1 MPHRVP
7 LVAYRVR
14 LTPAKSAIVSFG
26 ALSTPSRLRRVALIR
41 DTESVFQDCFALS
54 IPSRLPRQIRTRGSA
69 SLPRECSKWSLESVA
84 SATRLKRRG
93 RVESGGVGDLGVGEL
108 VSGGVGDL
116 GVGELVSGGVGEWRS
131 LESVASA
138 TRLKRRGRGGVGPT
152 GARERLRGP
161 DVISTPSVR
170 ARALRARRNH
180 VGGAPANSGSGEQVG
195 PSRRP
200 PEALPTPR
208 SATLP
213 LIRYPDETER

>member
-93 RVESGGVGDLGVGEL
+93 RVE
-108 VSGGVGDL
+108 SGGVGDL

>member
-69 SLPRECSKWSLESVA
+69 SLPRECSEWSLESVA

-93 RVESGGVGDLGVGEL
+93 RVE
-108 VSGGVGDL
+108 SGGVGDL

-152 GARERLRGP
+152 GARGNRRLTVVRAVREHTRSASKGERLRGP
-161 DVISTPSVR
+161 DVISTPSVKG
-170 ARALRARRNH
+170 ARHGAR
-180 VGGAPANSGSGEQVG
+180 VETMSY
-195 PSRRP
+195 P
-200 PEALPTPR
+200 PKER
-208 SATLP
+208 S
-213 LIRYPDETER
+213 D